1 MPETIQRQIQQSCF
15 KNVYWFS
22 RYLLNTDQFGA
33 LGKSKETQLLNT
45 VTILETLLAQE
56 NFSESEKV
64 ILMKNTLA
72 ESIKNLSSP
81 NTKIYN
87 LSLNLINRLD
97 EDIQTVEDV
106 FVFCIA
112 VKYFVVPI
120 NRAISLVPADDKKF
134 CETAAKNILDT
145 FGEKN
150 IAELIQVWDNLGVK
164 GCLDIERGLIVEEFT
179 KLLENLSRLKIPHSQ
194 LDDNIMLT
202 AFVQEFERRLGQK
215 RKARGGTSLESVAD
229 FIFDYYKFN
238 STEKPNHFDQD
249 IEVDKWFKCKD
260 GWIIGISCKRT
271 LRERW
276 KQLSQADRGT
286 LSHFK
291 IRELWHLITFDND
304 LTDDKIVRLGEQGQ
318 IFYLQDSSE
327 VYKKCSAHPG
337 MKNYVRPLK
346 NFVND
351 IRNLVPR

>member
-56 NFSESEKV
+56 NFSDAEKV
-64 ILMKNTLA
+64 ILLKNTLA

-150 IAELIQVWDNLGVK
+150 IAELIKVWDNLGVK

-215 RKARGGTSLESVAD
+215 RKSRGGTSLESVAD
-229 FIFDYYKFN
+229 FIFDYYKFK

-260 GWIIGISCKRT
+260 GWIVGISCKRT

-327 VYKKCSAHPG
+327 IYKKCSIHPG

-351 IRNLVPR
+351 IRNLI